1 MARPMKFDRE
11 EAIRIATEAI
21 RSDGYEHASVKAL
34 SEKLGISRSSF
45 YNTFGTREALFAEVI
60 DRYAPTAPDAPLYDE
75 VEGAILQLIERVV
88 RAICHVRTEDVGG
101 KGCIIVNSIAEL
113 CPASEGPALL
123 LADLAAC
130 STRRIEDL
138 LTMAR
143 DAGEIAADANIHAL
157 ALALQNL
164 MIGLNVISK
173 VVRSEAELWL
183 LAETTL
189 RGLGL
194 MAGEG

>member
-11 EAIRIATEAI
+11 EAIRIATEEI
-21 RSDGYEHASVKAL
+21 RRDGYEQSSVKAL
-34 SEKLGISRSSF
+34 SERLGISRSSF
-45 YNTFGTREALFAEVI
+45 YNAFGTREALFSEVI
-60 DRYAPTAPDAPLYDE
+60 ERYAPTAPDAPLYGE
-75 VEGAILQLIERVV
+75 VNGPILPLIERVL
-88 RAICHVRTEDVGG
+88 RAICHVRTEGEGG
-101 KGCIIVNSIAEL
+101 RGCIIVNSIAEL
-113 CPASEGPALL
+113 CPAPEGPAPL
-123 LADLAAC
+123 LADLAAS
-130 STRRIEDL
+130 STRRLEEL

-143 DAGEIAADANIHAL
+143 DAGEIAADANVHAL

-189 RGLGL
+189 KGLGL
-194 MAGEG
+194 MERDR

>member
-21 RSDGYEHASVKAL
+21 RSDGYEHSSVKAL
-34 SEKLGISRSSF
+34 SERLGISRSSF

-60 DRYAPTAPDAPLYDE
+60 DRYAPTAPDAPLYGE
-75 VEGAILQLIERVV
+75 VKGPILPLIERVV
-88 RAICHVRTEDVGG
+88 RAICHVRTEDAGG

-113 CPASEGPALL
+113 CPAPEGPAPL
-123 LADLAAC
+123 LADLAAR
-130 STRRIEDL
+130 STQRIEDL

-143 DAGEIAADANIHAL
+143 EGGEIAGDANVHAL

-189 RGLGL
+189 KGLGL
-194 MAGEG
+194 RARES

>member
-11 EAIRIATEAI
+11 EAIRSATEAI
-21 RSDGYEHASVKAL
+21 RSDGYEHSSVKAL
-34 SEKLGISRSSF
+34 SERLGISRSSF
-45 YNTFGTREALFAEVI
+45 YNAFGTREALFAEVI
-60 DRYAPTAPDAPLYDE
+60 DRYAPTAPDAPLY
-75 VEGAILQLIERVV
+75 GAANGPILPLIERVV
-88 RAICHVRTEDVGG
+88 RAICRVRTEDAGG

-113 CPASEGPALL
+113 CPAPEGPGLL

-130 STRRIEDL
+130 STRRLEEL

-143 DAGEIAADANIHAL
+143 DADEIAADANIHAL

-173 VVRSEAELWL
+173 VVHSEAELWL

-189 RGLGL
+189 KGLGL
-194 MAGEG
+194 MARR